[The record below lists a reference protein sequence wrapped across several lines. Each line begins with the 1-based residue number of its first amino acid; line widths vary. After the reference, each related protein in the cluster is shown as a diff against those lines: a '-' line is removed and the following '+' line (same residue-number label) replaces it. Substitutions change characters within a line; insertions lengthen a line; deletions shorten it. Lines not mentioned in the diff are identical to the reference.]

1 MTLPLSDLQGLI
13 AHLENLELMNT
24 ISPGVFPLQ
33 YYLILQLALLHSPKT
48 LSMAR
53 LVAKRTP
60 KSAQNETFSL
70 ITNVGAALMHNDY
83 AGAVSV
89 LGALATADNEIGA
102 VAKEVERCIK
112 ECAVNSLLGF
122 ESVTLH
128 QAATL
133 CGMKPEDLTPIV
145 LKLGWNLEGE
155 WLHPRRNTG
164 DSLRGTGPGLRDLH
178 ALTDLLVG
186 FGSA

>member
-13 AHLENLELMNT
+13 TYLENLELMNT

-60 KSAQNETFSL
+60 KSAHDETYSL
-70 ITNVGAALMHNDY
+70 ITNVGAALMNNDY
-83 AGAVSV
+83 A
-89 LGALATADNEIGA
+89 GA
-102 VAKEVERCIK
+102 VAKEVERCVK

-145 LKLGWNLEGE
+145 LKLGWNLDGE
-155 WLHPRRNTG
+155 WLHPIRNTG
-164 DSLRGTGPGLRDLH
+164 ESLRGTGPGLRDLH